1 MLILFAIYIYVHLYI
16 TYSIFVCN
24 TCGLTPRTI
33 APSFTSSS
41 FIYSRTNCI
50 CIYQPH
56 IYRFESLKLWNLICT
71 SLQTHTLTHTQN
83 HTIYTHTNR
92 IQSHNRT
99 EWNWVLWGQHMHVYT
114 FMGGIANATAAPD
127 YLACSPAPTM
137 TPAAPNTHAFSCPA
151 LCVEIV
157 YGMYFIYFVW
167 SVSFCRELKRCGN
180 GAKYWANKIA

>member
-1 MLILFAIYIYVHLYI
+1 MQYMR
-16 TYSIFVCN
+16 SN
-24 TCGLTPRTI
+24 TQDI

-114 FMGGIANATAAPD
+114 FMGGIANATASPD
-127 YLACSPAPTM
+127 IWHVLRLRPWHQPHRTHTHFRVQHCASKLCTECILFISFGRYHF
-137 TPAAPNTHAFSCPA
+137 AAS
-151 LCVEIV
+151 
-157 YGMYFIYFVW
+157 
-167 SVSFCRELKRCGN
+167 
-180 GAKYWANKIA
+180 